1 MLYHPRFAVDEVGVL
16 VKELLVVG
24 NDLASLVDFEV
35 LLDFLWFTLQVVLL
49 RDFLQP
55 LRHVEIRHFKHSDHP
70 FELLE
75 LLLHLLNEGLV
86 ADQILLCLYLPE
98 LVLVFSKAYEILEH
112 GLESASEPTLL

>member
-35 LLDFLWFTLQVVLL
+35 LLDFLWLTLQVVLL

-55 LRHVEIRHFKHSDHP
+55 LSQVQVRHLKHSDHP
-70 FELLE
+70 FEFLEFLLQFQHMMRNFF
-75 LLLHLLNEGLV
+75 LDFFCQVHN
-86 ADQILLCLYLPE
+86 ICL
-98 LVLVFSKAYEILEH
+98 
-112 GLESASEPTLL
+112 